1 MRQIKFKRGNTV
13 REREMKVHG
22 VFLVAVFFYLAYTQL
37 ISGQPLK
44 DCQTSCGNVTVEYP
58 FGTSPGCYYADDPS
72 FKLTCSDKEKLFFRR
87 NLEVINISHS
97 GELRGW
103 NNISYTCYNSQGNVS
118 TYRHKS
124 YMFNVVGCNALAL
137 LTTIGPQNYST
148 RCVSTCN
155 SPWTVKGDCNGAG
168 CCRTDV
174 PVPFDNYSSFQ
185 TRPSHLENM
194 TSVHDFSPC
203 TYAFLAEIGTFHF
216 DAPEDLKNLR
226 NVSEFPLVL
235 DWSIGHQTCEQVGN
249 RSICGTNNN
258 TCFDSVLRTG
268 YNCKCKEGFEGN
280 PYLSNQH
287 GCKGTLQIFFF
298 FWEFIFF
305 LIHL

>member
-1 MRQIKFKRGNTV
+1 
-13 REREMKVHG
+13 MKVHG

-124 YMFNVVGCNALAL
+124 YRLGNLSLSGKNKFNVVGCNALAL
-137 LTTIGPQNYST
+137 LSTFGTQNYST
-148 RCVSTCN
+148 GCLSACD
-155 SPWTVKGDCNGAG
+155 SPPAVNGDCNGAG
-168 CCRTDV
+168 QM
-174 PVPFDNYSSFQ
+174 SL
-185 TRPSHLENM
+185 TRWVA
-194 TSVHDFSPC
+194 TFS
-203 TYAFLAEIGTFHF
+203 
-216 DAPEDLKNLR
+216 
-226 NVSEFPLVL
+226 
-235 DWSIGHQTCEQVGN
+235 
-249 RSICGTNNN
+249 
-258 TCFDSVLRTG
+258 
-268 YNCKCKEGFEGN
+268 
-280 PYLSNQH
+280 
-287 GCKGTLQIFFF
+287 
-298 FWEFIFF
+298 
-305 LIHL
+305 